1 MEGKTHIVG
10 GLAAGALYLNL
21 GGAVGHEA
29 LFFGSLALGALIPD
43 IDHTGSS
50 IGRKVPFVDNNQH
63 GIRSSFFYS

>member
-29 LFFGSLALGALIPD
+29 LFFW
-43 IDHTGSS
+43 
-50 IGRKVPFVDNNQH
+50 
-63 GIRSSFFYS
+63 